1 MQMNDIIMIKK
12 IIPVCIACLILGGC
26 TEDSLLPGPGTASS
40 PEPVTVKLTL
50 GIDGYNTSSDGKTRA
65 EEMPPVLR
73 MSSPDMDVE
82 LVATPAVTR
91 AASSPAVSIA
101 EDYAVYSYMGFQFD
115 GTLPGG
121 TLVEKKYFTSP
132 DGSIKTDEVEI
143 QSTGGKKNMIV
154 VLANVN
160 ESDFS
165 GMTVG
170 SSTYA
175 DLQKLCM
182 TRVADND
189 TIFPRKKLTLTK
201 DGNPL
206 QENGKDMERTGIVMC
221 GQVAAEISDGKQLY
235 VSLKRTV
242 ARVQFNITTTFQHF
256 IDVPH
261 TWEVDLMN
269 IPKESYYNVIG
280 RKAVFPSVDLTRSDF
295 FWSENLAEKTTVA
308 DPVINTASVYIPV
321 NLQQSVPTSTQSTRR
336 DNSPKG
342 GTYLQ
347 IIGLESKKVEGTVD
361 LHIIKDFSI
370 YQLFLGKNFT
380 TDFSVYPNYDLT
392 YNIVLKGNS
401 EEDTN
406 VVRLI
411 PGYFSGELTAYDANG
426 NRLSSVTDANAVKW
440 RYPNKIEVYFS
451 DGYYPAGSTSA
462 TPGDKELKWYAGTAP
477 LDKQGATSLTDGPA
491 NTARLQAAGVPWED
505 YAAAHTCYRGLNGY
519 DQGKPAGDI
528 LWYLPSIGEL
538 IGTWI
543 SSSSTASQ
551 LSPSYW
557 SSTACPDT
565 DGAFVITN
573 EGRVYSDAVGNTH
586 YVRGFQDPGKAQHT
600 ELGQSPTWSN

>member
-1 MQMNDIIMIKK
+1 MNDIIMIKK
-12 IIPVCIACLILGGC
+12 IIPVCFACLALGGC
-26 TEDSLLPGPGTASS
+26 TEDSLLPDPGTSSS
-40 PEPVTVKLTL
+40 PDPVTVKLTL

-91 AASSPAVSIA
+91 AASSPAVSIP

-115 GTLPGG
+115 GTLPDGK
-121 TLVEKKYFTSP
+121 LVEKKYFTSP

-143 QSTGGKKNMIV
+143 KSTGGKKNMIV

-165 GMTVG
+165 GMTVS

-175 DLQKLCM
+175 DLQKLFM
-182 TRVADND
+182 IRADNNSV
-189 TIFPRKKLTLTK
+189 FPRNKLILT
-201 DGNPL
+201 DTNGAPL
-206 QENGKDMERTGIVMC
+206 QENGQVMERTGIVMC
-221 GQVAAEISDGKQLY
+221 GQTAVEISTGKQLY

-242 ARVQFNITTTFQHF
+242 ARVKFNITTTFKHF
-256 IDVPH
+256 VDVPH

-269 IPKESYYNVIG
+269 IPTQSYYSVIG
-280 RKAVFPSVDLTRSDF
+280 RKAVFPSVDLNSSDF
-295 FWSENLAEKTTVA
+295 FWSKKLAEKTTVA
-308 DPVINTASVYIPV
+308 NPVINTEPVYIPV
-321 NLQQSVPTSTQSTRR
+321 NLQQSVPTSTQSIRR

-347 IIGLESKKVEGTVD
+347 IIGLENKQIAGIPD
-361 LHIIKDFSI
+361 LHIVKDFSI

-401 EEDTN
+401 AEDTN

-426 NRLSSVTDANAVKW
+426 NSLPSVNDPGAVKW
-440 RYPNKIEVYFS
+440 QYPNKMEVYFS
-451 DGYYPAGSTSA
+451 DGYYPVGSLSGT
-462 TPGDKELKWYAGTAP
+462 TTLGETNLKWYAGTAP
-477 LDKQGATSLTDGPA
+477 LDKLGATSLTDGPA

-505 YAAAHTCYRGLNGY
+505 YAAAYTCYRGLNGY
-519 DQGKPAGDI
+519 NQGNEAGDI

-543 SSSSTASQ
+543 SSSSTVSQ
-551 LSPSYW
+551 LSAGYW

-565 DGAFVITN
+565 DKAFVITN
-573 EGRVYSDAVGNTH
+573 EGKVYSDAVGNTH
-586 YVRGFQDPGKAQHT
+586 AVRGFQDPGKASHA
-600 ELGQSPTWSN
+600 SN